1 MKNLIKALDMG
12 YRHRPDEMLQYF
24 LTEIL
29 VLWGLPRWRQVPE
42 DAKQRISDAIETYGE
57 EIQRQSPFHDVLGPL
72 YMELSSH
79 GGRQMLGQFF
89 TPWPIAQMMA
99 QMLSP
104 ETKSDDGRLLTTCDP
119 ACGSGVMMLALASTV
134 MKTHGPEALL
144 NWSFL
149 GCDLDPFCSRMM
161 AVQMIAN
168 CNVHGV
174 QMGELIVL
182 RGNSLLVDEEKELIV
197 HASAPK
203 VAVAPAKHPARMEA
217 LAVVAQ
223 SQQLDLFEMA

>member
-89 TPWPIAQMMA
+89 TP
-99 QMLSP
+99 
-104 ETKSDDGRLLTTCDP
+104 
-119 ACGSGVMMLALASTV
+119 
-134 MKTHGPEALL
+134 
-144 NWSFL
+144 
-149 GCDLDPFCSRMM
+149 
-161 AVQMIAN
+161 
-168 CNVHGV
+168 
-174 QMGELIVL
+174 
-182 RGNSLLVDEEKELIV
+182 
-197 HASAPK
+197 
-203 VAVAPAKHPARMEA
+203 
-217 LAVVAQ
+217 
-223 SQQLDLFEMA
+223 